1 MERKCFR
8 NLIRLIGEYNVFF
21 ECLLECSEIYY
32 RVMLTF
38 ISDIERKKLLNQW
51 MGISMDIEDISK
63 KPLTKFCQDILKLAR
78 MEYGR
83 EKKN

>member
-1 MERKCFR
+1 
-8 NLIRLIGEYNVFF
+8 
-21 ECLLECSEIYY
+21 
-32 RVMLTF
+32 MLTF

-63 KPLTKFCQDILKLAR
+63 KPLTKFCQDILKQAQ

>member
-63 KPLTKFCQDILKLAR
+63 KPLTKFCQDILKQAR

>member
-8 NLIRLIGEYNVFF
+8 NLTRFIGEYNVLF
-21 ECLLECSEIYY
+21 ECLLECSETYY
-32 RVMLTF
+32 CDMLTF

-63 KPLTKFCQDILKLAR
+63 KPLTKFCQYILKQAQ

-83 EKKN
+83 

>member
-1 MERKCFR
+1 M
-8 NLIRLIGEYNVFF
+8 FF

-63 KPLTKFCQDILKLAR
+63 KPLTKFCQDILKQAR

>member
-1 MERKCFR
+1 M
-8 NLIRLIGEYNVFF
+8 LF
-21 ECLLECSEIYY
+21 ECWLECSETYY
-32 RVMLTF
+32 CDMLTF

-63 KPLTKFCQDILKLAR
+63 KPLTKFCQDILKQAQ

-83 EKKN
+83 

>member
-8 NLIRLIGEYNVFF
+8 NLTRFIGEYNVFF
-21 ECLLECSEIYY
+21 ECLLECSETYY
-32 RVMLTF
+32 RDMLTF

-63 KPLTKFCQDILKLAR
+63 KPNQILPR
-78 MEYGR
+78 YTETSTDGIWQI
-83 EKKN
+83 KK

>member
-1 MERKCFR
+1 M
-8 NLIRLIGEYNVFF
+8 FF

-63 KPLTKFCQDILKLAR
+63 KPLTKFCQDILKQAR

-83 EKKN
+83 GKKI

>member
-1 MERKCFR
+1 MEKRCFK
-8 NLIRLIGEYNVFF
+8 NLTRLIGGYNVLF
-21 ECLLECSEIYY
+21 ECLLECSETSYCD
-32 RVMLTF
+32 MLTF

-63 KPLTKFCQDILKLAR
+63 KPLTKFCQDILKQAQ

-83 EKKN
+83 